1 MADFHFVRPLWLL
14 LLVLLPLIP
23 FLLRFQGEGQS
34 GWSRVIP
41 EALLRPLLG
50 EAVEQN
56 ARRKR
61 PGIILGTLVIACALA
76 LSGPSWREAPTPLMQ
91 ENDSLV
97 VVLDLSLSML
107 AQDVDPDRLTQA
119 KRKIRDILAQ
129 RGSSFTAL
137 VVYSGDAHVVT
148 PLTDDGRTIES
159 LLDVIDP
166 FMMPASGNRAD
177 LGVEEAEQLL
187 DQGAPGKGRILLVTD
202 ALRASDYQS
211 IRETLQG
218 SPYSLSTLVVG
229 TREGGPIP
237 LPKRGFIRDGDH
249 VVIAKAQPDRL
260 AQLASATGGLSS
272 PVTLDDDDIRTLE
285 LRSQDSDDWQESKRD
300 LTVKRWKDD
309 GYWLLWLA
317 VPLALVAWRRG
328 ALLLIP
334 LVLLPLMPQPAQA
347 MDWDDWW
354 SRPDQRAEELIQKDP
369 AVAADKLDDSDWK
382 GSALY
387 RAGDYGRA
395 ADAFAKADS
404 ADAQYNRGNA
414 LARKGDLKDALAAY
428 DKALE
433 RNPDN
438 QDARFNRDLVKKLL
452 EQQQKQQQKQN
463 QQNQQNQDNKQSDQ
477 KQKQQSQSGQGQQNK
492 PNQDPSSSQQ
502 QQNSQQGQNPSQ
514 QDQNADQG
522 KQGEQN
528 QSRQQSG
535 QQKQDDQQSQR
546 QSAQQQG
553 QSGEKSGQEAQA
565 EPQPAD
571 KAGDEKQL
579 TQSQEQWL
587 RRIPDDPSGLMRR
600 KFLYQ
605 YRERG
610 NQQQMEGDTPW

>member
-1 MADFHFVRPLWLL
+1 MADFHFMRPLWLL

-34 GWSRVIP
+34 GWARVIP

-50 EAVEQN
+50 DAVEQN

-76 LSGPSWREAPTPLMQ
+76 LAGPSWREAPTPLMQ

-97 VVLDLSLSML
+97 IVLDLSLSML

-129 RGSSFTAL
+129 RRSSFTAL
-137 VVYSGDAHVVT
+137 VVYSGDAHTVT
-148 PLTDDGRTIES
+148 PLTDDSRTIES
-159 LLDVIDP
+159 LLDVLDP

-177 LGVEEAEQLL
+177 LAVEQAERLL
-187 DQGAPGKGRILLVTD
+187 DQGAPGQGRILLVTD

-285 LRSQDSDDWQESKRD
+285 LRSQDSDDWHESKRD
-300 LTVKRWKDD
+300 LMVKRWKDD

-317 VPLALVAWRRG
+317 APLALIAWRRG

-334 LVLLPLMPQPAQA
+334 LVLLPLLPQPAQA
-347 MDWDDWW
+347 MDWEDWW
-354 SRPDQRAEELIQKDP
+354 TRPDQRAEALIQKDP
-369 AVAADKLDDSDWK
+369 AVAADKLDDSGWK

-387 RAGDYGRA
+387 RAGDYDRA
-395 ADAFAKADS
+395 ASAFAKADS

-414 LARKGDLKDALAAY
+414 LARKGDLKEALAAY

-433 RNPDN
+433 KDPGN

-452 EQQQKQQQKQN
+452 EQQKQQKKQN
-463 QQNQQNQDNKQSDQ
+463 QQNQGNKQSDQ
-477 KQKQQSQSGQGQQNK
+477 QKQQGQSGQGQQNK
-492 PNQDPSSSQQ
+492 PNQGQSSSQQ
-502 QQNSQQGQNPSQ
+502 QQDSQQGQNPSQ

-522 KQGEQN
+522 KQGQQN
-528 QSRQQSG
+528 QSRQSPG
-535 QQKQDDQQSQR
+535 QQQEDES
-546 QSAQQQG
+546 SSQG
-553 QSGEKSGQEAQA
+553 QSDQQPGQSDEKSGQQA
-565 EPQPAD
+565 KAQPAGE
-571 KAGDEKQL
+571 AGNDKQL
-579 TQSQEQWL
+579 SQSQEQWL